1 MSSIHESDIRPAYQ
15 DLETLSKNVST
26 AHLISKKHRMDSF
39 QHTEYSNYFE
49 QHEVLQDPIKHER
62 FLMNKFV
69 EFMSHPFLKPLLQ
82 LSAAGETVRFVECF
96 NSLGETECPMYSRY
110 KVSLYDCN

>member
-1 MSSIHESDIRPAYQ
+1 M
-15 DLETLSKNVST
+15 
-26 AHLISKKHRMDSF
+26 
-39 QHTEYSNYFE
+39 
-49 QHEVLQDPIKHER
+49 LQDPIKHER

-110 KVSLYDCN
+110 KVSLYDCNQRKFVVQVHQPCLTADNLSGQQQINTCEESKTSSTAAVVFQ